1 MTTMVR
7 SNMMS
12 PLTWLRSA
20 VVFGL
25 AVGTVG
31 AATGQTYPT
40 KPIKLISPNS
50 AGSVPDAL
58 LRLVGTQLADHFGQI
73 VTIENRPGG
82 GTTIAT
88 KAGATADPD
97 GYTLLQASSAL
108 LYTTVLYPNANYD
121 PLTSFA
127 PVATLASWSHLLV
140 VPASIPANTVQEFV
154 AYAKSKPGQLSIGF
168 PLGAAPQV
176 LAETFKN
183 VTGAPLNSVPY
194 RQVPQ
199 LTSDLL
205 GDRVHA
211 FFGAGTGLVSLVQ
224 QGKLKALAYTGVT
237 RYAALPQVPTAIEA
251 GIPQLALNPTDWTS
265 VLAPAGTP
273 AAVVTTLNQAINH
286 VLKSPDIQA
295 GIARQGGEA
304 RPTTPQEFAIFLAAE
319 AKKWPPL
326 VKAAKMQPE

>member
-1 MTTMVR
+1 MTTMFR
-7 SNMMS
+7 SKTIS
-12 PLTWLRSA
+12 TLAWLRPAA
-20 VVFGL
+20 VFSIAIGI
-25 AVGTVG
+25 ASS
-31 AATGQTYPT
+31 ATGQTYPA

-50 AGSVPDAL
+50 AGSVPDSL
-58 LRLVGTQLADHFGQI
+58 LRLVGTQLSDRLGQS
-73 VTIENRPGG
+73 VTVENRPGG
-82 GTTIAT
+82 GTTIGT
-88 KAGATADPD
+88 KAGAAADPD

-108 LYTTVLYPNANYD
+108 LYTPVLYPNPGYD

-127 PVATLASWSHLLV
+127 PVAMLASWSHLLV

-199 LTSDLL
+199 LMSDLL

-237 RYAALPQVPTAIEA
+237 RYVALPQVPTAIEA
-251 GIPQLALNPTDWTS
+251 GIPQLALNPSDWTS

-273 AAVVTTLNQAINH
+273 AAVVNTLNQAINH
-286 VLKSPDIQA
+286 ALKSPDIQA

-326 VKAAKMQPE
+326 VKAANMQPE